1 MTDNVIIKRIKNGDD
16 AAFEYIYN
24 KYRDKVYKYIFYKIT
39 FEADVEDLL
48 QDTFT
53 LVYKNINLYDK
64 SKGSFYN
71 FILANANRV
80 VISYV
85 RKKNRRKDKFESN
98 LMRFIK
104 DDETNVDEDFEKN
117 EEIDTLSKMISNLS
131 DTHKTAINLV
141 YVRNLSY
148 KDAARIIGKTESSFK
163 SILFRA
169 RNALKENMLREYPE
183 MSKRFKANRIIKMC
197 LVLCTCV
204 TMLSGL
210 VYATIRICSE
220 VFKKPTYTLSELR
233 EDVPDENAIVS
244 REEALEKIRHY
255 LQVLGNNDEITSDD
269 LHLVKDFQLCE
280 ICWMVKNEQYYININ
295 SMNGNFVSYA
305 NYAESTAIDNI
316 DMEKLYKELDLPED
330 YELYSDELLENSRI
344 IKYAKKYGEIFNEYQ
359 SVTCVMY
366 DSKIKSIITL
376 DYSYEDKEIL
386 VSKEEAIKVLDER
399 NLHAKK
405 IELSIE
411 LINGDLLNN
420 TEEMY
425 SEIKNDN
432 VENDIIQGTY
442 IDVRKVWKVQTV
454 DNQECLVDANTGEII
469 FNTEDNSA
477 EKKIE

>member
-104 DDETNVDEDFEKN
+104 DDETTVDEDFEKN
-117 EEIDTLSKMISNLS
+117 EEIDALSKMISNLS

-148 KDAARIIGKTESSFK
+148 KDAARIMGKTESSFK

-269 LHLVKDFQLCE
+269 LHLVKDFKLNE
-280 ICWMVKNEQYYININ
+280 ICWMAKNEKYLIEIN
-295 SMNGNFVSYA
+295 SKDS
-305 NYAESTAIDNI
+305 SLAIYNDFTNEI
-316 DMEKLYKELDLPED
+316 DILNKKSIEELYTELGLPDEYDLYKEENLDGSQR
-330 YELYSDELLENSRI
+330 YV
-344 IKYAKKYGEIFNEYQ
+344 YAKKYGDIWNEYQ
-359 SVTCVMY
+359 SVSVLIIDNCI
-366 DSKIKSIITL
+366 SSIYSI
-376 DYSYEDKEIL
+376 DYPYEDKEVL
-386 VSKEEAIKVLDER
+386 VSKDEAIEIL
-399 NLHAKK
+399 KK
-405 IELSIE
+405 NNFEVTDIELSIE
-411 LINGDLLNN
+411 ILRS
-420 TEEMY
+420 TEY
-425 SEIKNDN
+425 SYTGYEEIVPDN
-432 VENDIIQGTY
+432 SVENEEIFVTNL
-442 IDVRKVWKVQTV
+442 DVRKVWNYDDIVFV
-454 DNQECLVDANTGEII
+454 DSNTGEII
-469 FNTEDNSA
+469 LNIENNSS

>member
-104 DDETNVDEDFEKN
+104 DDETTVDEDFEKN
-117 EEIDTLSKMISNLS
+117 EEIDVLSKMISNLS

-148 KDAARIIGKTESSFK
+148 RDAARIMGKTESSFK

-183 MSKRFKANRIIKMC
+183 MSKRFKANRIIKIC

-244 REEALEKIRHY
+244 REEALEKIKHY
-255 LQVLGNNDEITSDD
+255 LQVLGNNDEITYDD
-269 LHLVKDFQLCE
+269 LHLVKDFKLNE
-280 ICWMVKNEQYYININ
+280 ICWMAKNEKYLIEIN
-295 SMNGNFVSYA
+295 SNDS
-305 NYAESTAIDNI
+305 SLAIYNDFTNEI
-316 DMEKLYKELDLPED
+316 DILNKRSVGELYTELGLPNEYDLYKE
-330 YELYSDELLENSRI
+330 ENLGGSQRYV
-344 IKYAKKYGEIFNEYQ
+344 YAKKYGDIWNEYQ
-359 SVTCVMY
+359 SV
-366 DSKIKSIITL
+366 SIVANNDCINSIYIL
-376 DYSYEDKEIL
+376 NYPYEDKEVL
-386 VSKEEAIKVLDER
+386 VSKNEAIEILKINNFEVTD
-399 NLHAKK
+399 

-411 LINGDLLNN
+411 FINRNEYSESGYEEIYDEESINGETLFITNF
-420 TEEMY
+420 
-425 SEIKNDN
+425 
-432 VENDIIQGTY
+432 DI
-442 IDVRKVWKVQTV
+442 RKVWNFNNTV
-454 DNQECLVDANTGEII
+454 FVDSNTGEVI
-469 FNTEDNSA
+469 FNTKNNSS

>member
-104 DDETNVDEDFEKN
+104 DDETTVDEDFEKN
-117 EEIDTLSKMISNLS
+117 EEIDVLSKMISNLS

-148 KDAARIIGKTESSFK
+148 RDAARIIGKTESSFK

-183 MSKRFKANRIIKMC
+183 MSKRFKANSIIKMC
-197 LVLCTCV
+197 LV
-204 TMLSGL
+204 
-210 VYATIRICSE
+210 
-220 VFKKPTYTLSELR
+220 
-233 EDVPDENAIVS
+233 
-244 REEALEKIRHY
+244 
-255 LQVLGNNDEITSDD
+255 
-269 LHLVKDFQLCE
+269 
-280 ICWMVKNEQYYININ
+280 
-295 SMNGNFVSYA
+295 
-305 NYAESTAIDNI
+305 
-316 DMEKLYKELDLPED
+316 
-330 YELYSDELLENSRI
+330 
-344 IKYAKKYGEIFNEYQ
+344 
-359 SVTCVMY
+359 
-366 DSKIKSIITL
+366 
-376 DYSYEDKEIL
+376 
-386 VSKEEAIKVLDER
+386 
-399 NLHAKK
+399 
-405 IELSIE
+405 
-411 LINGDLLNN
+411 
-420 TEEMY
+420 
-425 SEIKNDN
+425 
-432 VENDIIQGTY
+432 
-442 IDVRKVWKVQTV
+442 
-454 DNQECLVDANTGEII
+454 
-469 FNTEDNSA
+469 
-477 EKKIE
+477 